1 MQVILARNPFEARGH
16 EALLQILTS
25 ELEKEI
31 GQKVQLVGENAWGDV
46 ALFQEVGIPTLM
58 LGAEG
63 GNFHVPQ
70 EWVSLPELGKLANII
85 AAAVR
90 RFCA

>member
-1 MQVILARNPFEARGH
+1 M
-16 EALLQILTS
+16 LTS

-31 GQKVQLVGENAWGDV
+31 GQKVQLVGENAWGDA
-46 ALFQEVGIPTLM
+46 ALFQEAGIPTLM

-63 GNFHVPQ
+63 GNFHAPQ
-70 EWVSLPELGKLANII
+70 EWVSLPELEKLAKII
-85 AAAVR
+85 EATVQ